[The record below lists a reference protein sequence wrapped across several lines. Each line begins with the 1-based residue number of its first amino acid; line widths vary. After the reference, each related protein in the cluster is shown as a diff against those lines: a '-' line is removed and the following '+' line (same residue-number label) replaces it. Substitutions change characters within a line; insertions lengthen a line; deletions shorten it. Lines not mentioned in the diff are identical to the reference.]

1 MKLIPLLLYLVSLG
15 LFGLAGWIVYEML
28 SLRKD
33 SVRVSVANDGS
44 DFGHLPRVKSGGTA
58 QDWNYR
64 DGDWG
69 AALRNVN
76 LVGKLPTPPAEG
88 GPGHAREASAVEPPP
103 LGEIIE
109 LVSLVHDGD
118 TNGRGGNTY
127 VIVRYKPGADVKPP
141 EWYIRES
148 MSGPATTSGKAR
160 SAAAK
165 PPGGDSPIP
174 TAMAGRDIMQ
184 KICVVDDGD
193 PRHGNRLW
201 PTFDNIKLVGVS
213 SDAQVAWFVRDLP
226 PPKDGSRAPELKE
239 EPLLKTSM
247 HLSAELR
254 EELRRLQGRDAPVA
268 SSNGN
273 TEPSP
278 SPGNAWIDVPET
290 KVVNGVT
297 HISKKDEERFR
308 DPDELLRQI
317 DVDIY
322 SGKSVKGLIVRSV
335 DPGLGKTMGIEAGEV
350 LIEINGHAVRSRS
363 EALERGKDDYQ
374 RGVRTFTSKWLSNGA
389 VIERTW
395 QAPDR

>member
-1 MKLIPLLLYLVSLG
+1 
-15 LFGLAGWIVYEML
+15 
-28 SLRKD
+28 
-33 SVRVSVANDGS
+33 
-44 DFGHLPRVKSGGTA
+44 
-58 QDWNYR
+58 
-64 DGDWG
+64 
-69 AALRNVN
+69 
-76 LVGKLPTPPAEG
+76 
-88 GPGHAREASAVEPPP
+88 
-103 LGEIIE
+103 
-109 LVSLVHDGD
+109 
-118 TNGRGGNTY
+118 
-127 VIVRYKPGADVKPP
+127 
-141 EWYIRES
+141 
-148 MSGPATTSGKAR
+148 
-160 SAAAK
+160 
-165 PPGGDSPIP
+165 
-174 TAMAGRDIMQ
+174 
-184 KICVVDDGD
+184 
-193 PRHGNRLW
+193 
-201 PTFDNIKLVGVS
+201 VS

-226 PPKDGSRAPELKE
+226 PPKDGSPAAEAKE

-254 EELRRLQGRDAPVA
+254 EELRRLQGRDAPAA

-297 HISKKDEERFR
+297 HISKQDEERFR

-322 SGKSVKGLIVRSV
+322 SGKSVKGLIVRNV
-335 DPGLGKTMGIEAGEV
+335 DPKLGKTMGIEAGEV

>member
-15 LFGLAGWIVYEML
+15 LFGLAGWTVYEML

-33 SVRVSVANDGS
+33 SERHGS
-44 DFGHLPRVKSGGTA
+44 DFGRLPRVRSGGPG

-64 DGDWG
+64 DGDWW

-76 LVGKLPTPPAEG
+76 LVGKLPTPPTPPTVC
-88 GPGHAREASAVEPPP
+88 GPGEARELPP
-103 LGEIIE
+103 LGELIE
-109 LVSLVHDGD
+109 LVSLVHDGE

-148 MSGPATTSGKAR
+148 MSGPATMSGKAR
-160 SAAAK
+160 SAAGK
-165 PPGGDSPIP
+165 PPGGVSPIP
-174 TAMAGRDIMQ
+174 TAMAGRDIVQ

-201 PTFDNIKLVGVS
+201 PPFDNIKLVGVS

-226 PPKDGSRAPELKE
+226 PPKEGPAPEAKE

-247 HLSAELR
+247 HLSLELR
-254 EELRRLQGRDAPVA
+254 EELRRLQGRDAPAA

-290 KVVNGVT
+290 KVINGVT
-297 HISKKDEERFR
+297 HISKKDEERFG

-322 SGKSVKGLIVRSV
+322 SGKSVKGLIVRNV
-335 DPGLGKTMGIEAGEV
+335 DPKLGKTMGIEAGEV
-350 LIEINGHAVRSRS
+350 LIEINGHAVRTKS